1 MSDDLSP
8 VLSLPLIQP
17 AQAQKHVT
25 HNEALRLLDVLVQ
38 PAVASRSTA
47 TPPADP
53 APGTRYIVPAGALAA
68 WAGQD
73 GTIALAEGGG
83 WAHLAPLPGW
93 QAWVADEGAEA
104 RFDGT
109 AWTTPAER
117 PERVA
122 RLGVGTDADATN
134 RLAVAAPASLFTH
147 DGAGHQ
153 LKVNKAG
160 AADTASLLF
169 QTGWSGRAEIG
180 TTGSD
185 ALAVKVSADGAAWAT
200 ALTVADSGQVTAG
213 HGLAVSGLV
222 TGSAVAAPAEDAP
235 GKLMQTGAGG
245 LMRRGVMLADLN
257 TAPANGARFDNWGS
271 VAALNRPPHVLRGLV
286 ISGRSADTR
295 WVQFAFGEGGAG
307 LRRSDDSGGSWTV
320 WERFFTSANLLGGVA
335 QSGGVPTGAV
345 IERGAN
351 ANGEF
356 LRLADGTQVCWRA
369 TLSAPNAATG
379 LGALFRSGDVT
390 WTYPATF
397 AAAPALAVQVT
408 GDPDA
413 WAACGTVGPT
423 QAVLRA
429 LSAVSKSGALTLCA
443 IATGRWF

>member
-8 VLSLPLIQP
+8 VLSLP
-17 AQAQKHVT
+17 
-25 HNEALRLLDVLVQ
+25 NEALRLLDVLVQ
-38 PAVASRSTA
+38 PAVASRSTL

-53 APGTRYIVPAGALAA
+53 APGTRHIVPAGALGA

-73 GTIALAEGGG
+73 HAIAWAEAGG
-83 WAHLAPLPGW
+83 WAFVAPQPGW
-93 QAWVADEGAEA
+93 QAHVADEGAEA
-104 RFDGT
+104 RFDGA

-117 PERVA
+117 PARVA
-122 RLGVGTDADATN
+122 RLGVGTDADAAN
-134 RLAVAAPASLFTH
+134 RLAVAAPATLFTH

-153 LKVNKAG
+153 LKINKA
-160 AADTASLLF
+160 AAAETASLLF

-200 ALTVADSGQVTAG
+200 ALTVEASGQLTAG

-222 TGSAVAAPAEDAP
+222 TGSAVAAPAEDAA

-245 LMRRGVMLADLN
+245 VMRRAAALSDFN
-257 TAPANGARFDNWGS
+257 IAPAHGMRSDNWAS
-271 VAALNRPPHVLRGLV
+271 PTIPNRPPNVMRGLM
-286 ISGRSADTR
+286 ISGRSSDVR
-295 WVQFAFGEGGAG
+295 WVQLAFGEGGAA
-307 LRRSDDSGGSWTV
+307 LRRSDDSGSSWTG

-335 QSGGVPTGAV
+335 QSGGTPTGAV

-351 ANGEF
+351 ASGEF

-369 TLSAPNAATG
+369 TLSAANATTA
-379 LGALFRSGDVT
+379 LGALFRSADVT

-397 AAAPALAVQVT
+397 SAAPALAVQVT

-413 WAACGTVGPT
+413 WGTCGTVGTT

-429 LSAVSKSGALTLCA
+429 VAAVSKAGALTLRA
-443 IATGRWF
+443 IAIGRWF

>member
-1 MSDDLSP
+1 
-8 VLSLPLIQP
+8 
-17 AQAQKHVT
+17 
-25 HNEALRLLDVLVQ
+25 
-38 PAVASRSTA
+38 
-47 TPPADP
+47 
-53 APGTRYIVPAGALAA
+53 
-68 WAGQD
+68 
-73 GTIALAEGGG
+73 
-83 WAHLAPLPGW
+83 
-93 QAWVADEGAEA
+93 
-104 RFDGT
+104 
-109 AWTTPAER
+109 
-117 PERVA
+117 VA
-122 RLGVGTDADATN
+122 RLGVGTDADAAN

-153 LKVNKAG
+153 LKINKATP
-160 AADTASLLF
+160 ADTASLLF

-200 ALTVADSGQVTAG
+200 ALTVAASGQVTAG

-222 TGSAVAAPAEDAP
+222 TGSAVAGTTEDAA
-235 GKLMQTGAGG
+235 GKLLQTGAGG
-245 LMRRGVMLADLN
+245 LMRRGASLGDLN
-257 TAPANGARFDNWGS
+257 VAPANGARFDNWAS
-271 VAALNRPPHVLRGLV
+271 VGTPNRPPNVQRGLM
-286 ISGRSADTR
+286 ISGRSSEAR
-295 WVQFAFGEGGAG
+295 WVQFAFGEGGAA
-307 LRRSDDSGGSWTV
+307 LRRSDDSGGNWTG

-335 QSGGVPTGAV
+335 QSGGTPTGAV

-369 TLSAPNAATG
+369 TLSAPNASTA
-379 LGALFRSGDVT
+379 LGALFRSADVA
-390 WTYPATF
+390 WTYPASF

-413 WAACGTVGPT
+413 WGTCGTVGPT

-429 LSAVSKSGALTLCA
+429 LSAVSKSGALALCA